1 MQLITKQPSLILKY
15 FNKSRMFLGYTK
27 TSVVIVLFISKGI
40 LFQNINKLKSLRAY
54 SYENYKEN
62 SIAPMHTGYSW
73 LIVQWKLFFLVFEI
87 LTNHVRSFIMQT
99 DFLEFYERIW
109 LNYHKNQQRYL
120 SGADIVS
127 FFKKL
132 LKFVFL
138 QSVTNKQREIAPF

>member
-1 MQLITKQPSLILKY
+1 MTHRS
-15 FNKSRMFLGYTK
+15 MK
-27 TSVVIVLFISKGI
+27 T
-40 LFQNINKLKSLRAY
+40 
-54 SYENYKEN
+54 
-62 SIAPMHTGYSW
+62 
-73 LIVQWKLFFLVFEI
+73 FFFEI

-109 LNYHKNQQRYL
+109 LNYHKNQQRYF

-138 QSVTNKQREIAPF
+138 QSVTNKTTENCTFLRRYNFPMLESNEEMF

>member
-1 MQLITKQPSLILKY
+1 MTHRS
-15 FNKSRMFLGYTK
+15 MK
-27 TSVVIVLFISKGI
+27 T
-40 LFQNINKLKSLRAY
+40 
-54 SYENYKEN
+54 
-62 SIAPMHTGYSW
+62 
-73 LIVQWKLFFLVFEI
+73 FFFVFEI

-99 DFLEFYERIW
+99 DFLKFYERIW
-109 LNYHKNQQRYL
+109 RNYHKNQQRYL

>member
-1 MQLITKQPSLILKY
+1 
-15 FNKSRMFLGYTK
+15 
-27 TSVVIVLFISKGI
+27 
-40 LFQNINKLKSLRAY
+40 
-54 SYENYKEN
+54 
-62 SIAPMHTGYSW
+62 
-73 LIVQWKLFFLVFEI
+73 
-87 LTNHVRSFIMQT
+87 MQT

-132 LKFVFL
+132 LQFVFL